1 MARINSSLEVVREAF
16 NSHKQPVHLE
26 LKSDGSSLTELDI
39 AVCATLR
46 SYLLKPEEGWVSEE
60 DIPLDRTS
68 NDKCIWVVDPI
79 DGTREYVEGIP
90 EYAVSIAA
98 WVNDKLAAGI
108 IFNPVT
114 EQIFSGGFNSTTAT
128 AESSG
133 SSSQTSYHSEHLPSI
148 LVSRSEIESSSLWN
162 NIDSLPYQITPCG
175 SIAYKL
181 GLMATGHADA
191 VVSLAPK
198 SSWDIAAGI
207 ILIKAAGGFIT
218 DLSGNEIQVQKLQ
231 RVNGVIAGRSELR
244 DSLLETFVV

>member
-1 MARINSSLEVVREAF
+1 MARIHSSLEVIRAVF

-26 LKSDGSSLTELDI
+26 RKSDGSSLTELDI
-39 AVCATLR
+39 AVCTTLR
-46 SYLLKPEEGWVSEE
+46 AHLLKSEEGWVSEE
-60 DIPLDRTS
+60 DTPLVRTS
-68 NDKCIWVVDPI
+68 DDKCIWVVDPI

-98 WVNDKLAAGI
+98 WVNDTSAAGL
-108 IFNPVT
+108 IFNPIT
-114 EQIFSGGFNSTTAT
+114 EQIFSGGFNSTIAT
-128 AESSG
+128 ADSLG

-162 NIDSLPYQITPCG
+162 SIDSLPYRITPCG

-198 SSWDIAAGI
+198 SSWDIAAGT
-207 ILIKAAGGFIT
+207 ILIKAAGGFVT
-218 DLSGNEIQVQKLQ
+218 DLSGNEIEVQKLQ
-231 RVNGVIAGRSELR
+231 RVNGIIAGRSELR
-244 DSLLETFVV
+244 DSLLETFAV